1 MEPIIVIESTARGIG
16 EYKLLKSRRVGVSSV
31 FARAE
36 NCTCSNVIALAKVMG
51 LNPDAVYAWG
61 CPTCDP
67 TAKES

>member
-16 EYKLLKSRRVGVSSV
+16 DYKLKKSQGL
-31 FARAE
+31 ARAV